1 LVAVLRVLE
10 VYEDVDVDGHEHD
23 GGDDRHQD
31 EEPVVPVGRHD
42 ERWMI

>member
-1 LVAVLRVLE
+1 MVTVLRVLE